1 MPGPA
6 PRPALRRP
14 AAGRWVG
21 GVATGLAEHLNL
33 DVRLVRAFFAA
44 TAVLGGVG
52 AALYVFWWVTIPA
65 PSQSSAPDPWQRL
78 ARKLNTGEQNAGDPD
93 PKVKGVGR
101 RSLRLGDVV
110 VALGLLGVAA
120 LLCASRMGELRTQGW
135 VVPSLLLV
143 AGAALAWSQLDAR
156 RSGRSSETP
165 RVGVARLVGG
175 IVIAAT
181 AIVLLVAQQ
190 TEPRVVL
197 QSALAAFAVLA
208 GVGLV
213 LAPWFLRL
221 MRELGDERV
230 ARERESERADIA
242 AHLHDSVLQT
252 LSLIRSRSTDP
263 EVVRLARS
271 QERDLRSWLYE
282 DRPAPATSVAAQ
294 VRDVVAEIED
304 TRVHADGTAPEI
316 EAVVVGD
323 AQPDEGTTAL
333 LAATR
338 EAVLNAVAHGLPPIS
353 LYLEASSSGVEVFV
367 RDHGEGFDPGEI
379 PSDRFG
385 VRESIIGR
393 VRRRGGQAEITRIP
407 DGGTEVRLF
416 VPAASVEG
424 EV

>member
-1 MPGPA
+1 MCP
-6 PRPALRRP
+6 L
-14 AAGRWVG
+14 
-21 GVATGLAEHLNL
+21 
-33 DVRLVRAFFAA
+33 FFS
-44 TAVLGGVG
+44 
-52 AALYVFWWVTIPA
+52 W
-65 PSQSSAPDPWQRL
+65 R
-78 ARKLNTGEQNAGDPD
+78 
-93 PKVKGVGR
+93 
-101 RSLRLGDVV
+101 
-110 VALGLLGVAA
+110 
-120 LLCASRMGELRTQGW
+120 
-135 VVPSLLLV
+135 
-143 AGAALAWSQLDAR
+143 GAALAWSQLDAR